1 MTNHLVYER
10 LKREINFTSAQGLIS
25 SPIQNA
31 EAVQLPFLQACIKE
45 GLRIFPPITSLRERV
60 VPPEGDTILG
70 HHIPGGTNIGINMS
84 SSLLSTVFGSDPDVF
99 RPERWLT
106 QEPAI
111 LAQMERV
118 HELVFGYGATRCL
131 GIRIAMITLNK
142 VLVEVS
148 SSFAVSL
155 PGYTKVVAALKTL

>member
-1 MTNHLVYER
+1 M
-10 LKREINFTSAQGLIS
+10 SAQGLIS

-31 EAVQLPFLQACIKE
+31 EAAQLPYLQACIKE

-70 HHIPGGTNIGINMS
+70 HRIPGGTNIGINMPG
-84 SSLLSTVFGSDPDVF
+84 SLLSTIFGSDPDVF
-99 RPERWLT
+99 RPERWLK

-111 LAQMERV
+111 LVQMERV

-131 GIRIAMITLNK
+131 EIRIAMMTLNK

-148 SSFAVSL
+148 FSFAVSL
-155 PGYTKVVAALKTL
+155 PGILK